1 MRTLNVPSSW
11 LHRDDRRF
19 DVGPYTSGALE
30 ARVRLEEIRVPKDRL
45 ASLTS
50 GYNGGI
56 FNGPQFSRNWVNDSE
71 HGVPFLGSSSMNLA
85 DLSKLPLL
93 RKRDAESPKLA
104 YLRISPGTTLISCS
118 GTIGRMAYVRPDMD
132 EMWTSQDVMKV
143 APDPSRVPPGY
154 IYAFLSGKFGLPLI
168 TSGTYGAIIQH
179 IEPRHIADLPVPR
192 LGNEVESRTHELVES
207 GACKLASYQSLINA
221 ATKRVFKAANIW
233 NPTLSDWRSDRRDL
247 GFTVNSSELQ
257 IMRAWNHSRRAA
269 QIKEQ
274 IRSGSWSRLGDV
286 TDSSWMRWRKQFQ
299 RIDADP
305 EYGLEVITQKPL
317 FRLFPEGRWIS
328 KKYLMNHSPRY
339 LIPDR
344 TILVA
349 KQGTFGEDELF
360 GRCEYVTGPRML
372 ARAYSDHCMR
382 LVAKHDEIHP
392 GYLFAFLRSEAGFRL
407 FRSLAEGAKQQD
419 LHWRT
424 VPELP
429 IPRYEFNEEQEI
441 GAMIDQA
448 YSYRNDAVDK
458 MLEATAMVELAI
470 DQAR

>member
-1 MRTLNVPSSW
+1 VRTQNVPSSW
-11 LHRDDRRF
+11 LNRDDRRF
-19 DVGPYTSGALE
+19 DAGPYTSGALE
-30 ARVRLEEIRVPKDRL
+30 AKIRLDELGIRKNRL
-45 ASLTS
+45 RDVTR
-50 GYNGGI
+50 GGMAGLVNPGRI
-56 FNGPQFSRNWVNDSE
+56 KRLWVTDPS
-71 HGVPFLGSSSMNLA
+71 HGKPFLSSTDILQA
-85 DLSKLPLL
+85 DLSTIRYISNRAVEENPSLL
-93 RKRDAESPKLA
+93 IKKGS
-104 YLRISPGTTLISCS
+104 TLITRS
-118 GTIGRMAYVRPDMD
+118 GTIGRMCYVRPDMD
-132 EMWTSQDVMKV
+132 SMACTEHVLRV
-143 APDPSRVPPGY
+143 IPDETDIPSGY
-154 IYAFLSGKFGLPLI
+154 LFAFLSGRFGVPLV

-179 IEPRHIADLPVPR
+179 IEPQHIADLPVPR
-192 LGNEVESRTHELVES
+192 LSNEIELRSHELIES
-207 GACKLASYQSLINA
+207 GARKLASYQSLISA
-221 ATKRVFKAANIW
+221 ATERIFKAANIW
-233 NPTLSDWRSDRRDL
+233 NPTLSEWYADKSDV

-269 QIKEQ
+269 RIKEQ

-286 TDSSWMRWRKQFQ
+286 TDSSWMRWRTQFQ

-317 FRLFPEGRWIS
+317 FRLFPEGRWVS
-328 KKYLMNHSPRY
+328 KKYLMNLSPRY

-382 LVAKHDEIHP
+382 LVAKDGEIHP

-429 IPRYEFNEEQEI
+429 IPRCEFNEEQEI

-458 MLEATAMVELAI
+458 MLEAAAMVELAI
-470 DQAR
+470 DRAR